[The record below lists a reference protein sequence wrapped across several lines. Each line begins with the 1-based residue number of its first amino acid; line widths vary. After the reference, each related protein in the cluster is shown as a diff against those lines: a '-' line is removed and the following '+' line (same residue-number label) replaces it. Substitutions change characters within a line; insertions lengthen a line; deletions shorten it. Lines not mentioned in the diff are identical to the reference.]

1 MEKIAR
7 FGVSLDQDLLKKFDE
22 LIERE
27 GYISRSEALRDLI
40 REKLVSSE
48 IDDPDVEVV
57 GSLTLLYN
65 HDIPGLVNNL
75 LELQHHSQVKIFA
88 TTHVH
93 VDNHN
98 CVEVLLTR
106 GKAGDVMELAN
117 AIRAQRGVIQGKV
130 VLTKSV

>member
-7 FGVSLDQDLLKKFDE
+7 FGVSLDQDLLRKFDE
-22 LIERE
+22 LIEKE

-48 IDDPDVEVV
+48 IDNPDEDVV

-75 LELQHHSQVKIFA
+75 LELQHHSRVKIFA

-98 CVEVLLTR
+98 CVEVLLAR

-117 AIRAQRGVIQGKV
+117 AVRAQRGVIHGKV